1 VVKSYDE
8 MERIIMMKER
18 LIKLSTHHVNIFGE
32 LLSTS
37 MSKETFVFD
46 FKYFPSVPIKDILLL
61 DLNQNQSK
69 FLIDQIWLFFN
80 CLRANGFGIILSEF
94 LARDKVKELIEKL
107 EYDIDGNIFIADL
120 SLVLKENKN
129 YEKLTKNKE
138 QKIFSEVQSYV

>member
-1 VVKSYDE
+1 
-8 MERIIMMKER
+8 M
-18 LIKLSTHHVNIFGE
+18 LIEAN
-32 LLSTS
+32 
-37 MSKETFVFD
+37 VFA
-46 FKYFPSVPIKDILLL
+46 KRFPSVPIKDILLL